1 MKRTAVSDSLNGTR
15 IAAVKGGLFEQND
28 FFELLQAS
36 TDVSAAIN
44 LHSEEEIPSMIT
56 KLSPAVKESTWP
68 RQARLGRPLLEE
80 AEAPSPE
87 RVLDP
92 ATLAAIEAAKRSA
105 DAARMP
111 HVMTPASALEA
122 YRHLLTEA
130 EQTEILHFP
139 RVYFLGLSADLKV
152 RVGGHPDVNSG
163 YDYKDGLYITHFGD
177 HLRYRYEIL
186 STLGKGSFGKVYRC
200 RDYKLGIDV
209 AVKVIKNLPIFND
222 QAVLELQTLKAL
234 LPSSPGTPDF
244 SGPGFAASA
253 KIHTA
258 SAAGAGDSRHHHYM
272 VQLVDSFEFRAHKCF
287 VFPIFG
293 KNLYEYMRDK
303 DFAGLPMSFVKKVA
317 RQLLEALIHLK
328 SLDILHC
335 DIKPEN
341 ILLRDEVTAGVVLID
356 FGSSCR
362 STETAFTYI
371 QSRFYR
377 SPEVLL
383 GLPYGKSIFL
393 SSFLFKNRHIVV
405 CLSFSFLF
413 FYV

>member
-1 MKRTAVSDSLNGTR
+1 MKRSIVSDSLNGTR
-15 IAAVKGGLFEQND
+15 TAAVKGGLFEQND

-36 TDVSAAIN
+36 TEVSAAIN

-56 KLSPAVKESTWP
+56 RLSPGVRETKP
-68 RQARLGRPLLEE
+68 QVRIGRPLQEE
-80 AEAPSPE
+80 SASPE

-130 EQTEILHFP
+130 EQAEILHFP
-139 RVYFLGLSADLKV
+139 RVYFLGLSAELKV
-152 RVGGHPDVNSG
+152 RVGGHPDVNNG

-222 QAVLELQTLKAL
+222 QAALELQALKAL
-234 LPSSPGTPDF
+234 LPSSPDTPDF
-244 SGPGFAASA
+244 AGPGAAASA
-253 KIHTA
+253 KIRSA
-258 SAAGAGDSRHHHYM
+258 SSGAAGDTRHHHFM

-287 VFPIFG
+287 VFPVFG

-317 RQLLEALIHLK
+317 RQLLAALLHLR
-328 SLDILHC
+328 SLDVLHC

-341 ILLRDEVTAGVVLID
+341 ILLRDEATAGVVLID

-383 GLPYGKSIFL
+383 GMPYGKS
-393 SSFLFKNRHIVV
+393 
-405 CLSFSFLF
+405 
-413 FYV
+413 